1 MRISLSFGALT
12 LMMIAASASAGT
24 LVGKLDLPQTPS
36 APQTTKGFLD
46 RTENPFA
53 PVRSIDLGH
62 QVVIVVEGDE
72 KPVSPGQVTWSL
84 VGESFARPIVAVPA
98 GAEVI
103 IRNDSK
109 VPRSL
114 VVKGGDPKLLDPG
127 PLNPTATKSFRATD
141 AGKSY
146 VLTDKDAPYLVGRI
160 VVVNT
165 QLVAYPD
172 ESGHFQIDNVP
183 PGNYKVKIWYR
194 DNWLQRP
201 DDDIAVTAKG
211 KTELNPKVAA
221 SAFAPAAPAK

>member
-12 LMMIAASASAGT
+12 LMIAASASAGT

-36 APQTTKGFLD
+36 APQATKGFLD

-53 PVRSIDLGH
+53 PVRSIDLAH

-114 VVKGGDPKLLDPG
+114 VVKDNPKLLDPG

-146 VLTDKDAPYLVGRI
+146 IVTDKDAPHLVGRI

-172 ESGHFQIDNVP
+172 ESGHFQIDGVP
-183 PGNYKVKIWYR
+183 AGNYKVKIWYR

-201 DDDIAVTAKG
+201 DDDVVVTAKG

>member
-1 MRISLSFGALT
+1 MRFSLSFAALIT
-12 LMMIAASASAGT
+12 IAASASAGT
-24 LVGKLDLPQTPS
+24 LVGKLDLPQAPP

-46 RTENPFA
+46 RSENPFA
-53 PVRSIDLGH
+53 PVRTVDLAH

-72 KPVSPGQVTWSL
+72 KPVSPPQVTWAL
-84 VGESFARPIVAVPA
+84 VGESFARPVIAAPA

-109 VPRSL
+109 IPRSL
-114 VVKGGDPKLLDPG
+114 VVKDNPKLIEPG
-127 PLNPTATKSFRATD
+127 PLNGGGTKSFRATD

-146 VLTDKDAPYLVGRI
+146 VFGDKDAPYLVGRV

-165 QLVAYPD
+165 QFVAYPD
-172 ESGHFQIDNVP
+172 ESGHFQIDNIP
-183 PGNYKVKIWYR
+183 AGNYKVKIWYR

-201 DDDIAVTAKG
+201 DDSIDVTAKG

-221 SAFAPAAPAK
+221 SAFAPAPAPAK